1 MATAQDLLT
10 KIDIHRIAQEGK
22 RIYGQIKGQYD
33 PKEKGK
39 FLAIDVDSGN
49 VYLADTSAEALVKA
63 KENHPDKVFYVVK
76 IGYDSAEMVIR
87 SFLESRR

>member
-10 KIDIHRIAQEGK
+10 KVDIHRIAQEGK
-22 RIYGQIKGQYD
+22 RIYAQIKDQYD

-39 FLAIDVDSGN
+39 FLAIDIDSGN
-49 VYLADTSAEALVKA
+49 VYLADTSAEAVVKA
-63 KENHPDKVFYVVK
+63 KERHPDKVFYVVK
-76 IGYDSAEMVIR
+76 IGYDSAEMMIR